1 MSCQKFVAC
10 HDYEHGPC
18 FLSVDNK
25 QWADEMVASCA
36 GLNAEICNKKGKET
50 LMTITVTHA
59 SFCFYLSGLRL
70 TQNQNGLLSIS
81 KNRKSVKFSKL
92 LI

>member
-1 MSCQKFVAC
+1 
-10 HDYEHGPC
+10 
-18 FLSVDNK
+18 
-25 QWADEMVASCA
+25 MVASCA

-70 TQNQNGLLSIS
+70 TSESEWFAFNFQKQKICYIF
-81 KNRKSVKFSKL
+81 KATY
-92 LI
+92 LIANIILVPKT